1 MTVRFNQSSLGLFAL
16 LTLAA
21 CSSGSQTADLAASVD
36 AATYDAAG
44 YTGPWNDPPD
54 AGPPDAG
61 GWRTALSSCWTDV
74 SCHRAM
80 LVSHG
85 GDWDFMMPYDSRGA
99 LARAVQR
106 GADGIKAD
114 LRVTAD
120 NVAVVTHSSPI
131 QIYES
136 FDCAGKYIEK
146 MTAAEVTACHLL
158 GTAYTFQ
165 RVSDLLG
172 WAHGRTVV
180 MLDVKVASD
189 LPRAITTAIENH
201 AEDDL
206 FLEVHVQDFLSIV
219 VGAPGWERIH
229 YLVWLGSPDDADMV
243 IKANHK
249 QGFMFEMDPTY
260 PAYDAAAMKTLI
272 DTKIHPAGFRA
283 FTSTDKNRPTV
294 ENHQMLFDE
303 DFDVVM
309 TYDLTAGLTVRQKI
323 NTARGISPP

>member
-1 MTVRFNQSSLGLFAL
+1 MPIHFNPIFTSSLLLFLAGCSPASQSSDM
-16 LTLAA
+16 
-21 CSSGSQTADLAASVD
+21 SSPVDAGRDLA
-36 AATYDAAG
+36 G
-44 YTGPWNDPPD
+44 YSGPWNDPPD
-54 AGPPDAG
+54 VASPDG
-61 GWRTALSSCWTDV
+61 GSWRTALSDCWTDV
-74 SCHRAM
+74 SCRRAM

-85 GDWDFMMPYDSRGA
+85 GDWDTKMPYDSRGA

-136 FDCAGKYIEK
+136 FDCVGKYIEK
-146 MTAAEVTACHLL
+146 MTAAEVTACHMI
-158 GTAYTFQ
+158 GTPYTFQ
-165 RVSDLLG
+165 RVDDLLT

-189 LPRAITTAIENH
+189 LPRAIETAIANH

-206 FLEVHVQDFLSIV
+206 FLEVHVDDFFNIV

-229 YLVWLGSPDDADMV
+229 YLVWLGSPDDADRV

-260 PAYDAAAMKTLI
+260 PAYDAAAMKVLI
-272 DTKIHPAGFRA
+272 DTKLHPAGFRA
-283 FTSTDKNRPTV
+283 FTSTDTRNATV

-309 TYDLTAGLTVRQKI
+309 TYDLTAGLTVRQKL
-323 NTARGISPP
+323 NTSRGISPP